1 MMNIENY
8 WAPLLFLAALN
19 NTYSL
24 LSSQRLDVKCKTVES
39 RDKIAF
45 AFDRF
50 KAQNCNNSE
59 WGLQCFKGNEDN
71 SFTVLV
77 NITTCAF
84 DMLSFIKLYL
94 NDIVSVSMS
103 GVNKFKLE
111 CEVKICPKN

>member
-1 MMNIENY
+1 M
-8 WAPLLFLAALN
+8 
-19 NTYSL
+19 
-24 LSSQRLDVKCKTVES
+24 
-39 RDKIAF
+39 
-45 AFDRF
+45 
-50 KAQNCNNSE
+50 
-59 WGLQCFKGNEDN
+59 GLQCFKGNEDN

-84 DMLSFIKLYL
+84 DMLSFIKPYL